1 MKEDVAYVMS
11 IPEEQLRAMVPR
23 QSGIYF
29 TDCPNCGGGAQDRA
43 NWKWLPQSPRQLT
56 CKDCGEVYPDNPKYP
71 DSEFI
76 EVAAPGGEHRYH
88 YHERKDGYRIF
99 FRAAADYLAKDYL
112 PGTVTMW
119 RGIVT
124 LQTMVVGW
132 RLARGMPAG
141 P

>member
-1 MKEDVAYVMS
+1 MKKDVAYVMS
-11 IPEEQLRAMVPR
+11 ISEEQLRAMVPR

-43 NWKWLPQSPRQLT
+43 NWKWLPQHPRQLT
-56 CKDCGEVYPDNPKYP
+56 CRDCGEVYPDNPKYP